1 MVSFQYKAL
10 QASRSTAI
18 CWSRTVSAGRHGF
31 LTEVCGCVATEQ
43 RINLIPF
50 ISLQLTSNSQPGSL
64 MMENPG
70 SEGEGE
76 EMEQAI
82 GQDPSN
88 VPVETD
94 ALGDSSDGEQTE
106 PGPDERPGR
115 PEDAVPPLSEP
126 DDVDEDQTT
135 PWFPTAEG
143 SREEEEDEE
152 EEKIILDPDHPLV
165 RGFQNALK
173 NQLNRKLQR
182 LELDLKDKNAQL
194 KAEAKGVQELGEKVY
209 QVQAALARRQ
219 SQLEDHHRTSAQTA
233 SDRREAQEKL
243 EVVKK
248 QYSRT
253 TSEVAQERS
262 QVSTLRTEKENL
274 LRRLSYMQE
283 VNTELG
289 ADIEAMRNATRKA
302 QAEKSQAEQ
311 YKYKQDL
318 YVDRL
323 TKDLERVTEQAAVY
337 EAQGAAQKRE
347 TQAVSETLSE
357 VQLETDSLAMEKRQL
372 LQQWDSSLVGMR
384 RRDEAFSAMQDAL
397 RLGQQQS
404 RALEGE
410 LDGYRRSIVRA
421 QEKNEALTLQLK
433 RAQLDAVNSTKL
445 IGKSRARQEAL
456 QAEYSTY
463 ARTLTETERR
473 HANLQVLL
481 GEQRAELTG
490 LGRGLEKESGV
501 RLELEERV
509 VTQMQ
514 KGLIHDKDAKY
525 SKHLAG
531 KMATLK
537 KERMSQLW
545 KLEAEVAAAGL
556 ASSEASHRLD
566 ALAVERASLEAVV
579 SKQTRVLAT
588 SQAKVTSC
596 MTVIERNQATV
607 NGYNSKIQKI
617 TASTGSA
624 ELTPLQMQAQAL
636 GGQLEELEASIKK
649 EQHRWS
655 VQQGVLVALTQER
668 QANGDKTRKLH
679 TQHTILQQRKLRT
692 QSELQAERREQAELA
707 KGMSSMRGDMLKLSS
722 LISKNDQQQ
731 QALEQDNSLMEAEFT
746 QKLKEAERESVDML
760 MRLEKSQEE
769 KEKLINSLVEAER
782 QVMLWERKSQ
792 LARETR
798 AALDCDAGLGDI
810 RAMKAEIHRME
821 VRYGQ
826 LQKQQERLLRE
837 SEATVERRETLLL
850 QAERGAGG
858 ARDGKQTT
866 TVSQMHRTNQGL
878 RRKIQD
884 TNKKASENEE
894 VIREMQES
902 QVRLGLGISEKKQ
915 ELSEL
920 RGTHADMTSD
930 IDNLQ
935 ETKERN
941 LSQLLSLQGR
951 AKLLQAV
958 RDGRYTPLSTPEA
971 VDEALR
977 RQWERV
983 HAVSAILHRV
993 CQESPQNQGALR
1005 ALTRSLAARVQ
1016 ASSPGP
1022 DTA

>member
-1 MVSFQYKAL
+1 
-10 QASRSTAI
+10 
-18 CWSRTVSAGRHGF
+18 
-31 LTEVCGCVATEQ
+31 
-43 RINLIPF
+43 
-50 ISLQLTSNSQPGSL
+50 
-64 MMENPG
+64 
-70 SEGEGE
+70 
-76 EMEQAI
+76 MEQAI

-173 NQLNRKLQR
+173 NQLTRKLQR

-219 SQLEDHHRTSAQTA
+219 SQLEDHHRTSAQMA

-262 QVSTLRTEKENL
+262 QGEAPLPPTTLPAEYPRDRGPPPVSSGPLTWPAFP
-274 LRRLSYMQE
+274 RR
-283 VNTELG
+283 V
-289 ADIEAMRNATRKA
+289 
-302 QAEKSQAEQ
+302 
-311 YKYKQDL
+311 QDL

-323 TKDLERVTEQAAVY
+323 TKDLERVTEEAAVY

-384 RRDEAFSAMQDAL
+384 RRDEAFSAMQDPGAAAVP
-397 RLGQQQS
+397 
-404 RALEGE
+404 ALEGE
-410 LDGYRRSIVRA
+410 LDAYRRSIVRE

-433 RAQLDAVNSTKL
+433 RAQLDALNSTKL
-445 IGKSRARQEAL
+445 IAKSRARQEAL

-463 ARTLTETERR
+463 ARTLTEDG
-473 HANLQVLL
+473 LL

-668 QANGDKTRKLH
+668 QANGEKTRKLL

-692 QSELQAERREQAELA
+692 QSMHYEEHRREQAELA

-746 QKLKEAERESVDML
+746 QKLKVRPRPTCVCECA
-760 MRLEKSQEE
+760 
-769 KEKLINSLVEAER
+769 R

-798 AALDCDAGLGDI
+798 AALDCDAGQGDI

-878 RRKIQD
+878 RRKILD
-884 TNKKASENEE
+884 TNK
-894 VIREMQES
+894 S

-930 IDNLQ
+930 IHNLQ
-935 ETKERN
+935 DTKERN
-941 LSQLLSLQGR
+941 LSQLVSLQGR

>member
-1 MVSFQYKAL
+1 
-10 QASRSTAI
+10 
-18 CWSRTVSAGRHGF
+18 
-31 LTEVCGCVATEQ
+31 
-43 RINLIPF
+43 
-50 ISLQLTSNSQPGSL
+50 

-173 NQLNRKLQR
+173 NQLTRKLQR

-219 SQLEDHHRTSAQTA
+219 SQLEDHHRTSAQMA

-274 LRRLSYMQE
+274 LRRLFYMQE

-302 QAEKSQAEQ
+302 QAEKSQAEL
-311 YKYKQDL
+311 YKVQDL

-323 TKDLERVTEQAAVY
+323 TKDLERVTEEAAVY

-384 RRDEAFSAMQDAL
+384 RRDEAFSAMQDPGAAAVP
-397 RLGQQQS
+397 
-404 RALEGE
+404 ALEGE
-410 LDGYRRSIVRA
+410 LDAYRRSIVRE

-433 RAQLDAVNSTKL
+433 RAQLDALNSTKL
-445 IGKSRARQEAL
+445 IAKSRARQEAL

-463 ARTLTETERR
+463 ARTLTEDG
-473 HANLQVLL
+473 APPCLL

-668 QANGDKTRKLH
+668 QANGEKTRKLL

-798 AALDCDAGLGDI
+798 AALDCDAGQGDI

-878 RRKIQD
+878 RRKILD

-894 VIREMQES
+894 VIKEMQES

-930 IDNLQ
+930 IHNLQ
-935 ETKERN
+935 DTKERN
-941 LSQLLSLQGR
+941 LSQLVSLQGR